1 MPVSVRN
8 RRLILVAVAVAGGGL
23 LATVLLAGPS
33 KWDASN
39 TDARKA
45 TVEKRPFEQLIR
57 RRGEVQPISQQK
69 VFPGVS
75 GTILSIVD
83 DGAHVDAGDT
93 ILQLD
98 PKPHEEALERHEASM
113 RQMKAEWIKEEQKA
127 SVDLRSAQDKV
138 KLSGLRLNLEEV
150 KAKEL
155 KAGPDASKLLN
166 AQTTLTNA
174 KAIHEALTE
183 ELSILRGLADEG
195 YYSRSEVRQK
205 ELEVTEQGL
214 KVAEAEVALKKLY
227 EPDPVVLA
235 EQNLKVRDATKN
247 LEADRERAALLDRN
261 LNEAQTRFARNLK
274 RATERYDE
282 LKENIEKTKQTA
294 PIPGVAVVST
304 RWGMR
309 WGPGRDVW
317 NGHEVMT
324 LTDLR
329 RMKVLLT
336 VDEGRIAR
344 IEAGQEAVVHPMG
357 NRNVTFGGKVT
368 KVAGKGRDEFQDL
381 RPETKAIVGDAER
394 QVFEVEIEL
403 EEKAA
408 ADLRPGQ
415 RVDVDIIVER
425 LAEALVVPRAALA
438 SVEGGA
444 KCVRVETPQG
454 PERRMVRVLAED
466 GLFCA
471 VENAPSAGGA
481 AEAPLLEA
489 GQRVWL
495 LDPSKRAAE
504 AP

>member
-8 RRLILVAVAVAGGGL
+8 RRLLLIAAAVAGGGVV
-23 LATVLLAGPS
+23 ATVLLGGPAE
-33 KWDASN
+33 WDASKS
-39 TDARKA
+39 DARKA
-45 TVEKRPFEQLIR
+45 AVEKRPFEQLIR

-75 GTILSIVD
+75 GTILSIVN
-83 DGAHVDAGDT
+83 DGAHVNAGDT

-98 PKPHEEALERHEASM
+98 PEPHKEALERHEASM
-113 RQMKAEWIKEEQKA
+113 RQMKAEWVKEEQKA
-127 SVDLRSAQDKV
+127 SMDLRSAQDKV

-155 KAGPDASKLLN
+155 QAGPDASKLLN
-166 AQTTLTNA
+166 AQTALTNA
-174 KAIHEALTE
+174 KAIFEALTE

-205 ELEVTEQGL
+205 ELEVTQQSL

-227 EPDPVVLA
+227 EPDPVILA

-247 LEADRERAALLDRN
+247 LEADRERAALLERN
-261 LNEAQTRFARNLK
+261 LNEARTRFERNLR
-274 RATERYDE
+274 RANERFAE

-294 PIPGVAVVST
+294 PIPGVAVIGN

-344 IEAGQEAVVHPMG
+344 IEAGQEAVVRRMG
-357 NRNVTFGGKVT
+357 DRNATYGGKVT

-394 QVFEVEIEL
+394 QVFEVEVEL

-408 ADLRPGQ
+408 AELRPGQ
-415 RVDVDIIVER
+415 RVDVDIVVER

-438 SVEGGA
+438 PVEGGA

-454 PERRMVRVLAED
+454 PERRLVRVLAED
-466 GLFCA
+466 GLYCA
-471 VENAPSAGGA
+471 VENAPIAGGA
-481 AEAPLLEA
+481 SDAPLLEP

-495 LDPSKRAAE
+495 LDPSKRATE
-504 AP
+504 SP